1 MTGETEGTMTE
12 ETTGVITIGEIAEMI
27 EEAAA
32 VAAETEAVAV
42 EIEAAVAVEI
52 EVVVEVETAVEEQ
65 EDKFEATSRELRA
78 VKIKFIAEELNAHS

>member
-1 MTGETEGTMTE
+1 MTE

-32 VAAETEAVAV
+32 VAAETEAAEV
-42 EIEAAVAVEI
+42 EIEAVVAVEI

-65 EDKFEATSRELRA
+65 EEISSYWLPGTGCQLLNKKNFTGYRELETGN
-78 VKIKFIAEELNAHS
+78 K